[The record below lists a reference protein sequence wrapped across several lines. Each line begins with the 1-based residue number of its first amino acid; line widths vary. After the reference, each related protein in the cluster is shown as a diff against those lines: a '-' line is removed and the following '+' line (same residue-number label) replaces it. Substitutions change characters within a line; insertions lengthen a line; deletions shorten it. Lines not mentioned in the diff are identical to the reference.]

1 MKLWTAA
8 FVAGLLLISTHANAQ
23 VTPGKQQAAIS
34 LGWSNPLSHDSVD
47 SQDEAFGEFGPA
59 FGFNYLYQVQRYL
72 SLGGDFNFKR
82 LGGKDITTGHGP
94 AEIKS
99 TAWTLLA
106 IGRADLMPDN
116 DVRPYGLMGLGIG
129 GLKREVEFS
138 QRPDLDS
145 SQNSTGVAFALGA
158 GVDVDINAAWLAG
171 AELRYNIIGTR
182 ESDIGSGSVSTLDI
196 LFKVGYKF

>member
-1 MKLWTAA
+1 MKLLTAA

-34 LGWSNPLSHDSVD
+34 LGLANPLTNDRVD
-47 SQDEAFGEFGPA
+47 GQDETFGELGPA
-59 FGFNYLYQVQRYL
+59 FGFNYLYQFQRYL

-82 LGGKDITTGHGP
+82 LGSKDITTGHGP

-116 DVRPYGLMGLGIG
+116 NVRPYGLMGLGIG
-129 GLKREVEFS
+129 GLKREADYS

-145 SQNSTGVAFALGA
+145 SQNSNGIAFALGA
-158 GVDVDINAAWLAG
+158 GVDVDINAVWLAG
-171 AELRYNIIGTR
+171 AELRYNIMSAS
-182 ESDIGSGSVSTLDI
+182 ESEVGASSASTLDL
-196 LFKVGYKF
+196 LFKVGCKF